1 MVGKPIAGGSDR
13 KRTQGKKKSAPQLG
27 SRLSASRANRGG
39 LAATVRWKVVYQT
52 GNRVVEGLSPSGPWL
67 GGSNRHKKTCTGGRS
82 RVGNISALVQNH
94 NRHVTSFYPILAFF
108 NCFQLFILLHSV
120 TTHCNASNAPQKQQ
134 PRTKQQINHSQPA
147 SKEVCPSGHPP
158 PAQQLAALPLPIS
171 TALIF
176 LFFLVYRWYAARD
189 DTRKFN

>member
-1 MVGKPIAGGSDR
+1 VDLTR
-13 KRTQGKKKSAPQLG
+13 QKKK
-27 SRLSASRANRGG
+27 
-39 LAATVRWKVVYQT
+39 KKKKKKKFI
-52 GNRVVEGLSPSGPWL
+52 PSGPWL
-67 GGSNRHKKTCTGGRS
+67 GGSNPPQKKTCTGGRS

-147 SKEVCPSGHPP
+147 SKEVSARAATRRPTARSPP
-158 PAQQLAALPLPIS
+158 PPNFYSSHLPL
-171 TALIF
+171 L
-176 LFFLVYRWYAARD
+176 
-189 DTRKFN
+189 